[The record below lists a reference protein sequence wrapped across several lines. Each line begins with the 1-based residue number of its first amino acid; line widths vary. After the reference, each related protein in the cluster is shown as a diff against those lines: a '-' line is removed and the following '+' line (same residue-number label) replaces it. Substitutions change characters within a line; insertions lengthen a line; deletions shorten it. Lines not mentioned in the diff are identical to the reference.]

1 MVTGARSA
9 ATRSRRSAG
18 FPASVIVRR
27 FRVGS
32 SKSSQWMD
40 GVSPRSAFI
49 GARAATS
56 IPNASAP
63 RPNGLPMPSDV
74 ADDHQASSPAS
85 EDALV
90 VNERVAI
97 PRAELVYRASRSG
110 GPGGQHVNTSS
121 TRIELLWDFA
131 RSTALDDAAR
141 ARIAEQ
147 LVARLDA
154 NGNLRVVASDRRS
167 QQQNRVAAE
176 ARLAELVRRALV
188 VPKARKKTK
197 PSRAAREKRLAEK
210 RHRAERKRRRRGD
223 LE

>member
-1 MVTGARSA
+1 
-9 ATRSRRSAG
+9 
-18 FPASVIVRR
+18 
-27 FRVGS
+27 
-32 SKSSQWMD
+32 MD
-40 GVSPRSAFI
+40 DGRQ
-49 GARAATS
+49 
-56 IPNASAP
+56 PNSAP
-63 RPNGLPMPSDV
+63 VD
-74 ADDHQASSPAS
+74 
-85 EDALV
+85 DALV
-90 VNERVAI
+90 VDQRLAI
-97 PRAELVYRASRSG
+97 PRSELVYRASRSG

-131 RSTALDDAAR
+131 RSRVLDDAGR
-141 ARIAEQ
+141 TLIAQ
-147 LVARLDA
+147 KLVARLDA